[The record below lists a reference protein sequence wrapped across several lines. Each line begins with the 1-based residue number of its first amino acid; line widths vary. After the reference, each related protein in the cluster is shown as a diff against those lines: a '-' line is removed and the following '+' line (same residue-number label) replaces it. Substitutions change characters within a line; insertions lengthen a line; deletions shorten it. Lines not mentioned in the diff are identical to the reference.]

1 MKKNY
6 IILLTFALLAAVM
19 VFGYQQYRL
28 YETKKY
34 SPEDEVVYENGNLQV
49 QLLYNRPVKR
59 GRVIFGDLVPFGQWW
74 RTGANEATQI
84 TFSKAVV
91 FQDGQTL
98 PAGKYSIVTIPNPE
112 EWVIIFNSN
121 LPSWG
126 TEYDPED
133 NVVEVKVPVETL
145 PQSVEIFTI
154 DFTEVDGQPQLT
166 MAWDRTKVSLGFA
179 VE

>member
-1 MKKNY
+1 MRWFMK
-6 IILLTFALLAAVM
+6 M
-19 VFGYQQYRL
+19 
-28 YETKKY
+28 
-34 SPEDEVVYENGNLQV
+34 
-49 QLLYNRPVKR
+49 
-59 GRVIFGDLVPFGQWW
+59 VIFRSNCFTTD
-74 RTGANEATQI
+74 QI

-154 DFTEVDGQPQLT
+154 DFTEVAGQPQLT